1 LGSREGASVMARVK
15 MITRVSGTRDG
26 VDWPPRGGELDVPA
40 NEAADL
46 VAAGYAV
53 AVESAPESAAVDTK
67 PTKRAAAKPE
77 KRG

>member
-1 LGSREGASVMARVK
+1 MARVK
-15 MITRVSGTRDG
+15 MIVGMSGTRDG

-40 NEAADL
+40 DEAADL
-46 VAAGYAV
+46 VRAGYAV

-67 PTKRAAAKPE
+67 PAKRASAKPE